1 MSTKY
6 EIQIEWTL
14 EPSDLYINDLR
25 TALMKFKDL
34 ENDVKQIADLNT
46 NIQFEYVE
54 EEEPAS
60 PKNDGSDHDEP
71 ADQGTLNKSR

>member
-1 MSTKY
+1 
-6 EIQIEWTL
+6 
-14 EPSDLYINDLR
+14 
-25 TALMKFKDL
+25 MKFKDL

-54 EEEPAS
+54 EEPAS

-71 ADQGTLNKSR
+71 ADQGTLNESR